1 MDLKFTD
8 CTTFSLG
15 FNPVKQKSEGNVEM
29 IQSNKE
35 GQDYQDP
42 IISKFSSRSRTEGID
57 HLISCNSSISASYL
71 PPKVTSTIC
80 QNNYI
85 VNNPSTTDLSQQGL
99 NELYQTRHNSEL
111 KQSVSD
117 DLNQD
122 NVKDHDINESLLPS
136 EHYSIINPCSIPS
149 SMSIISNFGTWKNYL
164 DYTTKE
170 NTLQFFVYTLQALLT
185 QFESNTD
192 AASYLQ
198 NNLHQY
204 TISCNRYHYDAI
216 NAAVVILTG
225 RNSINFNH
233 HIGNSTCRVGIMPLT
248 GHFKIFIQFYNK
260 FLKQLY
266 PLKTAIYRKKVKCK
280 GNTYKLQFLKKNSK
294 MYIMQFYEIQHM
306 WQIIYFLY
314 YTVRVKIIMLDAA
327 IPYCFNSTFDFRFD
341 EYYIIKIIRDT
352 VIAFE
357 LFVGKKSYLVEVV
370 ASLHLCCFRKRC
382 KLTSLIDHLKYDL
395 RNFVDPYL
403 PTIRAHLVSIKMN
416 NPELRQ
422 VMINHELFTRSERE
436 NTLYNILN

>member
-71 PPKVTSTIC
+71 PPKITSTIC

-111 KQSVSD
+111 KQSISD

-164 DYTTKE
+164 GYTTKE
-170 NTLQFFVYTLQALLT
+170 NTLQFFVYTLQALIT

-198 NNLHQY
+198 DNLHQY

-266 PLKTAIYRKKVKCK
+266 PLKTAIYRKKVK
-280 GNTYKLQFLKKNSK
+280 SK
-294 MYIMQFYEIQHM
+294 
-306 WQIIYFLY
+306 
-314 YTVRVKIIMLDAA
+314 
-327 IPYCFNSTFDFRFD
+327 
-341 EYYIIKIIRDT
+341 
-352 VIAFE
+352 
-357 LFVGKKSYLVEVV
+357 GKKSYLVEVV
-370 ASLHLCCFRKRC
+370 ANLHLCCFRKRC

-436 NTLYNILN
+436 NMLYNILN